1 MQLMDIIKEF
11 DSRISPKF
19 QKLPLKISCF
29 STATEGHNEYSI
41 DFDFFINT
49 KINSYEQE
57 ANTYIT
63 NIQGEIPGTITL
75 GHQDNALWIVPQ
87 SVHIECS
94 YKLLHID
101 RKDMKQILQH
111 PQPILYYSEWVTDAI
126 KHANIL
132 VELKTNKNTITE
144 WPLGIKSAAFL

>member
-19 QKLPLKISCF
+19 QTLPIKISCY
-29 STATEGHNEYSI
+29 STAIGGHREYSI
-41 DFDFFINT
+41 DFDFFTNT
-49 KINSYEQE
+49 KINTYAQE

-63 NIQGEIPGTITL
+63 SIQGKIPGTIDL

-94 YKLLHID
+94 YKLLCID
-101 RKDMKQILQH
+101 RNDMKRILQH
-111 PQPILYYSEWVTDAI
+111 PQPILHYSEWVVDAI

-132 VELKTNKNTITE
+132 VDVKTNKNTITE